1 MPLVDEVSAAI
12 ADAMRKRDPA
22 RLSALR
28 MLKAALVNRA
38 IEKARDLDAAE
49 ALQVVVSLVKQ
60 RRDSAEQFSKGGRRD
75 LADKE
80 TAEIA
85 VLESYLPPAVD
96 PATIEQAVADAI
108 AETGARLPKDIGRVM
123 KVAMAKLG
131 GQTVDGKTV
140 NEIAVRQLRG

>member
-38 IEKARDLDAAE
+38 VEKTRDLDDAE
-49 ALQVVVSLVKQ
+49 ARQVVVSLVKQ
-60 RRDSAEQFSKGGRRD
+60 RRDSAEQFSKGGRQD
-75 LADKE
+75 LAGKE

-96 PATIEQAVADAI
+96 PAAIERAGADAI
-108 AETGARLPKDIGRVM
+108 TETGARLPKDIGRVM
-123 KVAMAKLG
+123 KGAMGRLAG
-131 GQTVDGKTV
+131 PTVDVTDGTQS
-140 NEIAVRQLRG
+140 ALTQ